1 MDRSLTAGRMRPRVL
16 VMADWYLPG
25 YRAGG
30 PIRSVAN
37 VAERLEDE
45 LDIHIFTTDRDHGCE
60 TPYAGIEVDRWVRRS
75 GHHVYYASPASLRW
89 GAILDIIRTLRP
101 DHLYLNSMFS
111 RYMTVYPLAMHRL
124 GLIRCP
130 ILLAPRG
137 MLMDSAMAGKTARKR
152 VFIGLLRILGVPRG
166 VRFQATNNLEAVDV
180 RRRFGSGA
188 AVVRIDNLPGLPPP
202 PSPPPHKEVGHL
214 KVVFVGRSH
223 PIKNLDLLLQA
234 MAGVEA
240 AIELTAIV
248 AREDEAYAARCR
260 ERAAALPPRH
270 RVTFREGVPHEAVG
284 EILRANH
291 IFALPTKGENFG
303 HAIFEALSAG
313 RPVLISDQT
322 PWRGLEALGAGWDV
336 PVDTPEPF
344 RQQLARIAE
353 MSAEEMGRW
362 CDNAWELAQSHL
374 ACADIEK
381 RYTQAFSIG

>member
-1 MDRSLTAGRMRPRVL
+1 VL

-37 VAERLEDE
+37 FAAQLEDE
-45 LDIHIFTTDRDHGCE
+45 LDIHIFTTDRDHGCGS
-60 TPYAGIEVDRWVRRS
+60 PYPDIEPDRWVPHARHR
-75 GHHVYYASPASLRW
+75 VYYASPSRLTWAS
-89 GAILDIIRTLRP
+89 ILPLIRDLRP

-111 RYMTVYPLAMHRL
+111 RYMAVYPLAMHRL
-124 GLIRCP
+124 G
-130 ILLAPRG
+130 PRG
-137 MLMDSAMAGKTARKR
+137 MLMDSAMAGKTARKQ
-152 VFIGLLRILGVPRG
+152 VFIGLLRILGVTRG
-166 VRFQATNNLEAVDV
+166 VRFQATNDLEAVDV
-180 RRRFGSGA
+180 RRRFGPGA
-188 AVVRIDNLPGLPPP
+188 AVVRIDNLPGLPSP

-260 ERAAALPPRH
+260 ELAAALPPRH

-322 PWRGLEALGAGWDV
+322 PWRGLQALGAGWDV
-336 PVDTPEPF
+336 PVDSPEPF
-344 RQQLARIAE
+344 RDRLARIAD
-353 MSAEEMGRW
+353 MSAQEMGRW
-362 CDNAWELAQSHL
+362 CDHAWELAQSRL

-381 RYTQAFSIG
+381 RYTQVFSKG

>member
-1 MDRSLTAGRMRPRVL
+1 VL

-37 VAERLEDE
+37 VAERLEDA
-45 LDIHIFTTDRDHGCE
+45 LDIHIFTTDRDHGCDA
-60 TPYAGIEVDRWVRRS
+60 PYAGIEVDRWVRRS
-75 GHHVYYASPASLRW
+75 GHRVYYASPASLRW
-89 GAILDIIRTLRP
+89 GGILDVIRAVRP

-111 RYMTVYPLAMHRL
+111 RYMTVYPLAMRRL

-137 MLMDSAMAGKTARKR
+137 MLMDSAMAGKSARKR
-152 VFIGLLRILGVPRG
+152 IFIFLLRTLGITRG
-166 VRFQATNNLEAVDV
+166 IRFQATNDLEAMDV
-180 RRRFGSGA
+180 RRRFGRGA
-188 AVVRIDNLPGLPPP
+188 GVLRFDNLPGLPSP

-260 ERAAALPPRH
+260 ELAAALPSQH
-270 RVTFREGVPHEAVG
+270 RVRFLEGVPHDG
-284 EILRANH
+284 IGDILGANH
-291 IFALPTKGENFG
+291 VFALPTRGENFG

-322 PWRGLEALGAGWDV
+322 PWRGLEALGAGWDL
-336 PVDTPEPF
+336 PVDSPEPF
-344 RQQLARIAE
+344 RQRLARIAD
-353 MSAEEMGRW
+353 MNAEEMGRW
-362 CDNAWELAQSHL
+362 CENARELAQRHL
-374 ACADIEK
+374 ACAAMEEK
-381 RYTQAFSIG
+381 YKQVFTYV